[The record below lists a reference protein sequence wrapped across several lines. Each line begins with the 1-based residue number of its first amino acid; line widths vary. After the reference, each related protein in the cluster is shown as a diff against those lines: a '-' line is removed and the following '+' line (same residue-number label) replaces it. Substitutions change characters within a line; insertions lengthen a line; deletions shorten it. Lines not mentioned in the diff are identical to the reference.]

1 MNGHESQNS
10 PHRRFNPLRREW
22 VLVSPHRAKRPWLG
36 QVEKRAPEQM
46 PTYDPNCYL
55 CPRNSRAQGVKN
67 PPYANTFVFDND
79 FPALLPEAPP
89 EAIEE
94 NGLFVARTERGICRV
109 VCFSP
114 RHDLTIPRM
123 TPQEI
128 RQVVDVWTE
137 QYGELG
143 SLPWIHHV
151 QIFENR
157 GAMMGASNPHPH
169 CQIWATAE
177 LPNEPA
183 RELESM
189 LNFRERNGTCLLCRY
204 LEMELDRKARVICQ
218 NQGFAAVVPFWAVWP
233 FETLVLSR
241 RHLGCLTD
249 LSNTERDQ
257 LGDLLR
263 RLTIRYDNLF
273 EAAFPY
279 TMGFHQ
285 RPTDGEGHPQWHF
298 HAHYYPPLLRSAT
311 VQKFMVGF
319 EMLGTPQRD
328 LTPEIAAA
336 RLKEVSDVHYAE
348 GARKS

>member
-1 MNGHESQNS
+1 MSSSDLKQH
-10 PHRRFNPLRREW
+10 PHRRFNPLTKEW
-22 VLVSPHRAKRPWLG
+22 VLVSPHRTQRPWLG
-36 QVEKRAPEQM
+36 QLEQLSSSASPAYDSTCYMCPGNLRAARIRN
-46 PTYDPNCYL
+46 PNY
-55 CPRNSRAQGVKN
+55 RD
-67 PPYANTFVFDND
+67 TFVFDND
-79 FPALLPEAPP
+79 YPALLPDTPDCRVNQ
-89 EAIEE
+89 
-94 NGLFVARTERGICRV
+94 NGLIVAQGEAGSCRV

-114 RHDLTIPRM
+114 RHDLTVSRM
-123 TPQEI
+123 SPDELG
-128 RQVVDVWTE
+128 RVVDVWSA
-137 QYGELG
+137 QYRQLG
-143 SLPWIHHV
+143 DLPWIHHV

-241 RHLGCLTD
+241 RHLGCLID

-273 EAAFPY
+273 EAPFPY
-279 TMGFHQ
+279 PMGLHE
-285 RPTDGEGHPQWHF
+285 RPTDGENHPQWHF

-319 EMLGTPQRD
+319 EMLGT
-328 LTPEIAAA
+328 
-336 RLKEVSDVHYAE
+336 
-348 GARKS
+348 